1 MGPDTRFTLVL
12 GGGGMKGLAHVG
24 VLQALEEHGRRPSA
38 IVGSSVGAL
47 VGAAWAAGLSVSRLR
62 DLAIAL
68 RRKDVFV
75 VAHADMAFKRMRGV
89 ASGTEDLLLRF
100 APGLDLRGQ
109 LDSAGGYAPGSGSVE
124 VLSDDAHGYADVDRS
139 GAFVIRGLPP
149 GTYEVTAW
157 GAAAGGGPAL
167 SGTVRVEAGAG
178 NVRVE
183 LAEVSR

>member
-1 MGPDTRFTLVL
+1 MTGVVAGTTDVVL
-12 GGGGMKGLAHVG
+12 RQKAPQFLAG
-24 VLQALEEHGRRPSA
+24 VVVDENDR
-38 IVGSSVGAL
+38 
-47 VGAAWAAGLSVSRLR
+47 
-62 DLAIAL
+62 AL
-68 RRKDVFV
+68 RGARVNLYDAGGQFV
-75 VAHADMAFKRMRGV
+75 KGEYADELGRFRIPVRSGKYELRVNLKGMAFKRVKGV
-89 ASGTEDLLLRF
+89 ASGSEDLTLRF
-100 APGLDLRGQ
+100 VPGLDLRGQ

-139 GAFVIRGLPP
+139 GAFVIRGLPA

-183 LAEVSR
+183 LTKVER